1 MKNTNIR
8 ILSQLI
14 ICLLLSVSAQATA
27 TQKKCDDGWK
37 NSPAYKSN
45 SCTGVQVGEDPSD
58 RRTCLLQSATCNG
71 KLNTPLSIQPHELSN
86 LNVCSGYLRIG
97 TCSSSSPTQQECQQS
112 WEQSSAYKSNS
123 CAGTIQIDS
132 SNNVC
137 VLTMTCDGTNNG
149 SLTYTVSEVSGLN
162 VCSGLLK
169 TGVCK
174 SK

>member
-8 ILSQLI
+8 GLSLLI
-14 ICLLLSVSAQATA
+14 ICLILSVSAHATA
-27 TQKKCDDGWK
+27 TQKKCEKGWQG
-37 NSPAYKSN
+37 SPAYKSN

-58 RRTCLLQSATCNG
+58 RRTCLLQNATCNG
-71 KLNTPLSIQPHELSN
+71 TSNRPLSIQPHQFPN
-86 LNVCSGYLRIG
+86 LNVCSGHLRLG
-97 TCSSSSPTQQECQQS
+97 ACSSSSPTQQECQQS
-112 WEQSSAYKSNS
+112 WEKSSAYKSNL
-123 CAGTIQIDS
+123 CTGTIQVDS
-132 SNNVC
+132 VNNVC
-137 VLTMTCDGTNNG
+137 VLTMTCDGINNG